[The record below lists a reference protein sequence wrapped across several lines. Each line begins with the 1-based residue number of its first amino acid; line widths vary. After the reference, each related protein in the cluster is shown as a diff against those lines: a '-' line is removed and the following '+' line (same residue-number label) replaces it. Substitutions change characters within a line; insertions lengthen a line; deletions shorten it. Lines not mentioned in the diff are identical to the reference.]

1 MILVKCGS
9 CPACL
14 QEKAIARTNRIK
26 NTYNADL
33 YIPLF
38 VTLTYMNDFLPYIL
52 LNELTDKDMFYNTS
66 INVYRDKSTYLYY
79 DNGLKQRTFNKRV
92 VLSHLVTPPLVK
104 CTDIYKYK
112 AAKGFPDFNHISVPY
127 YKDFQDFIKRL
138 KQNNLRNGLP
148 VNFLYY
154 CVNELGE
161 NTSRSHFHVLIFAP
175 KDVFIFK
182 KWKDS
187 IYKSW
192 LFSNMA
198 EWRKSVQIAK
208 NVSSY
213 LASYVNSPI
222 DTPLLFQMCKEISP
236 KHSYS
241 KGFGISSYV
250 YTINEVFKRYRK
262 RDLHFTIQRVRQK
275 CAVTDSILVP
285 KYVVSRYCPQ
295 FKGFSRLTC
304 GEVYSIV
311 RRPSKIYEFSTVL
324 GLDMT
329 DCYRIEIM
337 LRNVIKRA
345 LDAGLNIYD
354 YAEMYSQ
361 IWSLRALQAIK
372 DNLVSVT
379 DTKDYFE
386 LYDNILDLYNGTVGN
401 DTLEDLMSSLPIDYK
416 YNIDY
421 NSFQNERLK
430 DSVLRQSYYSYKKDK
445 DIRNYVLSIN
455 NNV

>member
-38 VTLTYMNDFLPYIL
+38 VTLTYKSEFLPYIM
-52 LNELTDKDMFYNTS
+52 LNDLTDSNNFYNTS
-66 INVYRDKSTYLYY
+66 INVYRDSSTFLYF
-79 DNGLKQRTFNKRV
+79 DDVLKQRIIHERK
-92 VLSHLVTPPLVK
+92 VLCKLVTPPMVK
-104 CTDIYKYK
+104 CTDLYKYK
-112 AAKGFPDFNHISVPY
+112 AAKGFSDFNHISVPY

-138 KQNNLRNGLP
+138 KQNNLRNGLTD
-148 VNFLYY
+148 NFLYY

-161 NTSRSHFHVLIFAP
+161 NTARSHFHVLIFAP

-213 LASYVNSPI
+213 LASYVCSPV

-241 KGFGISSYV
+241 KNFGISSPV
-250 YTINEVFKRYRK
+250 YSLHEIYERYRK
-262 RDLHFTIQRVRQK
+262 RDLHFTIQRVRQQ
-275 CAVTDSILVP
+275 CSVTDSILVP

-304 GEVYSIV
+304 HEVYSIV
-311 RRPSKIYEFSTVL
+311 RRPSKIYEYSEIL

-329 DCYRIEIM
+329 ECYRIEIM

-345 LDAGLNIYD
+345 LSVGLNIYD

-379 DTKDYFE
+379 DIKDYFE
-386 LYDNILDLYNGTVGN
+386 LYDNILDLYNGSVGN
-401 DTLEDLMSSLPIDYK
+401 DTLEDLLPTLPCDFK

-421 NSFQNERLK
+421 NSFQLERIK
-430 DSVLRQSYYSYKKDK
+430 DSVLRQCYFSYKKDK